1 VTTTSF
7 PPGWRRRGGALT
19 RELRF
24 RDFDEGMRFLE
35 RVADRAVDYGRR
47 PDMSI
52 ASNHVRLSIEN
63 PHHAGLTLA
72 ELRLLGKV
80 EAVIEGWA

>member
-1 VTTTSF
+1 VTTTAF
-7 PPGWRRRGGALT
+7 PAGWRHRGGALV
-19 RELRF
+19 RELAF
-24 RDFDEGMRFLE
+24 RDFDEGMRFLGRLAE
-35 RVADRAVDYGRR
+35 NAVDYGRR

-52 ASNHVRLSIEN
+52 ASNHVVVSIEN